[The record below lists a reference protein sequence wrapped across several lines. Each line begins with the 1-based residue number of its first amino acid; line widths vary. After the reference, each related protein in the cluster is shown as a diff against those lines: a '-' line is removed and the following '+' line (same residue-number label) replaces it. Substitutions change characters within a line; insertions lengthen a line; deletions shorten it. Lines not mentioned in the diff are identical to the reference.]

1 MQNDFVRIGNVML
14 KCSLFGCLLVFSSA
28 LLSQDPPQDAE
39 NCKDSP
45 LISRFAGGHI
55 NGCDHKEY
63 EEVSARIGTT
73 KDGDSVEKKLGGEYW
88 YWDYATREGVSEIQ
102 VFRNFETAIRRA
114 GFTIDWSEAPGA
126 ITAHKGD
133 TWYLLDNKGSFYYQ
147 TLLTVKTMKQEIT
160 ADATQLQ
167 DEISKSGHVAVY
179 GINFDTG
186 KAALLPE
193 SEPVLAEVQKL
204 LEQNESLK
212 IRIEGHTDNVGG
224 KAANQALS
232 ERRAQAVMGWLIAHG
247 IDPGR
252 LSAKGFGDTKPVA
265 DNSSEDGRAKNR
277 RVELVKM

>member
-1 MQNDFVRIGNVML
+1 ML
-14 KCSLFGCLLVFSSA
+14 KSSFLGYLLLFSSA
-28 LLSQDPPQDAE
+28 LLAQDPPQDAE

-45 LISRFAGGHI
+45 LVSRFAGGHI

-63 EEVSARIGTT
+63 EEITARIGT
-73 KDGDSVEKKLGGEYW
+73 KDGETVEKKLGGEYW
-88 YWDYATREGVSEIQ
+88 YWDYATREGVSDIQ

-114 GFTIDWSEAPGA
+114 GFTIDWSESPGA
-126 ITAHKGD
+126 ITAHRGD

-147 TLLTVKTMKQEIT
+147 TILTVKAMKQEIT
-160 ADATQLQ
+160 ADASQLQ

-186 KAALLPE
+186 KAAILAE

-204 LEQNESLK
+204 LEENTFLR
-212 IRIEGHTDNVGG
+212 IRIEGHTDNVGE

-252 LSAKGFGDTKPVA
+252 LNAKGFGDTKPVA
-265 DNSSEDGRAKNR
+265 GNSSDDGRAKNR